1 MTVFWDWLRM
11 TRSDPP
17 GAAIGDLRAADTY
30 RSSMEQFEEL
40 IRAAATVGY
49 AARPLPLFY
58 ALSQAGRAIVAA
70 RGGAEHQTH
79 GLTLDRNIPADVL
92 EAKVGPQAGGK
103 AAGQFETV
111 AASIAS
117 AAIGQPVQLGALIHS
132 LPEISIE
139 LARSTDWPKALPLF
153 LRHAGPVRSPSQTPI
168 SLVIEEERVGEKDL
182 ALLLKPYPNAKQIG
196 VNPLVAQ
203 SFPTL
208 PTSVTPKGPGVDVI
222 WIGDEADLD
231 SKVPQYRY
239 RGWRWIRP
247 ALVDAQ
253 PPPSALMTWWL
264 LLFGLSMLARY
275 HPVPWTRALDVDSSP
290 VAVTLEL
297 TMNRAIDA
305 LPHLVFEAVMNVS
318 ITLPA
323 RDSYDPF
330 A

>member
-1 MTVFWDWLRM
+1 M
-11 TRSDPP
+11 
-17 GAAIGDLRAADTY
+17 
-30 RSSMEQFEEL
+30 
-40 IRAAATVGY
+40 
-49 AARPLPLFY
+49 
-58 ALSQAGRAIVAA
+58 
-70 RGGAEHQTH
+70 
-79 GLTLDRNIPADVL
+79 
-92 EAKVGPQAGGK
+92 
-103 AAGQFETV
+103 
-111 AASIAS
+111 
-117 AAIGQPVQLGALIHS
+117 
-132 LPEISIE
+132 
-139 LARSTDWPKALPLF
+139 
-153 LRHAGPVRSPSQTPI
+153 
-168 SLVIEEERVGEKDL
+168 IEEERVGEKDL

-196 VNPLVAQ
+196 VNPVVAQ

-231 SKVPQYRY
+231 SKVPQYLY